1 MVLRSASRIK
11 GFGRLLLFARE
22 LPAGSVGTVQPAST
36 PRFSTVPSA
45 GILPLEDELLED
57 ELLEDD
63 ELLGD
68 ELLLEE
74 LLVELVLEELLELV
88 LDEELL
94 DDEELLPPGPP
105 QAAMADVNKAIE
117 KHCSVRLVL
126 ADIGFCTCV
135 LLADYFFR

>member
-22 LPAGSVGTVQPAST
+22 LPAGSVGTVQPART

-57 ELLEDD
+57 ELED
-63 ELLGD
+63 ELLED

-74 LLVELVLEELLELV
+74 LLEVELVLEELLELV

-94 DDEELLPPGPP
+94 DDEVLLLPEPP
-105 QAAMADVNKAIE
+105 QAVMADVSKAIE
-117 KHCSVRLVL
+117 KHCSVRLVW